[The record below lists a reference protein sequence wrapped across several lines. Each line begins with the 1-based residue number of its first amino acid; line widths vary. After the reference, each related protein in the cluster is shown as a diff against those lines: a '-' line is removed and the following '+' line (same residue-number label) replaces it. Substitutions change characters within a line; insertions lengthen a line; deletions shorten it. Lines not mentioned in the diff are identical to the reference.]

1 MFEANSK
8 IDSGEIYIQSFFKL
22 KGHEL
27 SDEIRSLQAKTT
39 LHMIKKFLDN
49 KKNIKIKQKGKGN
62 FLRRRSPK
70 DSELDI
76 NLSIR
81 KQFNLLR
88 VVDNKR
94 YPAFFIHKNKKY
106 LLKIYKG

>member
-49 KKNIKIKQKGKGN
+49 KKNIKIKQK
-62 FLRRRSPK
+62 R
-70 DSELDI
+70 
-76 NLSIR
+76 
-81 KQFNLLR
+81 
-88 VVDNKR
+88 
-94 YPAFFIHKNKKY
+94 
-106 LLKIYKG
+106 